1 MCLLHQIFQRTGIAP
16 DEFYRKPL
24 WVQKF
29 MLESMK
35 ITLES
40 EKPEEREGGRSG

>member
-1 MCLLHQIFQRTGIAP
+1 MCLLHQIFQRTGITP
-16 DEFYRKPL
+16 DEFYLKPL

-35 ITLES
+35 ITIKS
-40 EKPEEREGGRSG
+40 ENPEEGGGE

>member
-1 MCLLHQIFQRTGIAP
+1 MCLLHHIFQRTGITP
-16 DEFYRKPL
+16 DEFYLKPL

-35 ITLES
+35 ITIKS
-40 EKPEEREGGRSG
+40 EKPEEKGGEPGG